1 MCSKH
6 SRKFIGN
13 RQKEADRKL
22 LEISG
27 YRLRIV
33 ERAGLKLR
41 SLLHKSDPWDG
52 QKCSDPRCLIC
63 TNPYNKKFGC
73 SKRNIAYKSV
83 CLTCKDEA
91 VKADIEKKEKGD
103 VGDTFEE
110 KNDEE
115 IPYIGESHVSGRERS
130 IQHARDYSNK
140 RDDSHQYKHY
150 TDAHADLEMKDVK
163 FGVTILR
170 QFFSSFNRQHYEAV
184 MIFKHSKNLNSK
196 SMLYN
201 RCKIPRLQVM
211 FDELQENKKFENIDF
226 DELGDEIEKLKQKH
240 IREPGA
246 EDIDPPPSKKVK
258 RWHKFKTKKKKINDE
273 IAFEKDS
280 NLSETKETFLT
291 TDPASEDL
299 ESTKAD
305 DKENGSKKLF
315 PIFDPK
321 SVFVFNATGKN
332 VKIVATKT
340 RSRRNKLRNDKSNN
354 SIEKFLTKSRG
365 NSTGQNQF

>member
-1 MCSKH
+1 MLA
-6 SRKFIGN
+6 N
-13 RQKEADRKL
+13 RLKEADRKL

-63 TNPYNKKFGC
+63 SNPYNKKFGC

-91 VKADIEKKEKGD
+91 VKATSIKKDEKND
-103 VGDTFEE
+103 VGDTFE
-110 KNDEE
+110 KQNDDDER
-115 IPYIGESHVSGRERS
+115 PYIGESHVSGRERS

-140 RDDSHQYKHY
+140 KDDSHQYKHY
-150 TDAHADLEMKDVK
+150 TEAHADLEMKDVK
-163 FGVTILR
+163 FGMTVLR

-184 MIFKHSKNLNSK
+184 MIFKHSNNLNSK
-196 SMLYN
+196 SMLFN

-211 FDELQENKKFENIDF
+211 FDELEENKKLEKNDL
-226 DELGDEIEKLKQKH
+226 DEAELDLEIEKLKQKH

-246 EDIDPPPSKKVK
+246 EDTDPPPCKKIK
-258 RWHKFKTKKKKINDE
+258 RWHKFKNKKKKKQIVDE
-273 IAFEKDS
+273 KKFEKES
-280 NLSETKETFLT
+280 NLTETTETESLVL
-291 TDPASEDL
+291 DPASNDL
-299 ESTKAD
+299 DSTKAD
-305 DKENGSKKLF
+305 DKETGSKKLF
-315 PIFDPK
+315 SIFDPN
-321 SVFVFNATGKN
+321 SVFVFNAKKN
-332 VKIVATKT
+332 VKAATRT
-340 RSRRNKLRNDKSNN
+340 RTRRNKLRELKSNI

-365 NSTGQNQF
+365 N